1 MTAESERYRRSGA
14 MIARRVAGEMLL
26 VPVAGRTVLETR
38 KSAELFVLNESGE
51 RMWGWLAEPSTLSDL
66 ARNLIS
72 TYEVTA
78 ESARADAVNFIESM
92 REIGAVDVVQEG

>member
-1 MTAESERYRRSGA
+1 MTGEKRFARSGS
-14 MIARRVAGEMLL
+14 MIARRVAGELLL
-26 VPVAGRTVLETR
+26 VPVAGRTILETR

-51 RMWGWLAEPSTLSDL
+51 RMWAWLAEPATVGDL

-78 ESARADAVNFIESM
+78 ESARADAANFIESM